1 MAKLYD
7 IVETSKMALEYDG
20 SLLDVEG
27 TAGANLENGR
37 LGVKDASGV
46 VAYATA
52 TTTEGVKLIM
62 NVERMG
68 KTTNGLTE
76 FRILAGEKVRL
87 GGMRAGDI
95 FRTTAFNASDAL
107 KAGDTVVNGA
117 DGKFVKGTAGTQAFI
132 GKVLGL
138 GTLGYFS
145 AGFGFEAI
153 PAIKVEVK
161 SVK

>member
-27 TAGANLENGR
+27 TAGADLENGR
-37 LGVKDASGV
+37 LGVKDVTTGIVTYAS
-46 VAYATA
+46 A

-62 NVERMG
+62 NVERMA

-76 FRILAGEKVRL
+76 FRILKDEKVRL

-95 FRTTAFNASDAL
+95 FRTTAFVGSPAVGNI
-107 KAGDTVVNGA
+107 VNNGA
-117 DGKFVKGTAGTQAFI
+117 DGKFVVGTATDKAFVGT
-132 GKVLGL
+132 VLAL

-153 PAIKVEVK
+153 PAIKIQVK